1 MQPVAGEGLVVR
13 APGLV
18 AVIAPDPADGA
29 DLVAEACR
37 LAATDGPWPATAIS
51 ARLATLVAASLHPVP
66 TVAVLADG
74 PDGLTAVV
82 HGPATVAAGTTS
94 ITAPDGTVTSR
105 TVPTDAP
112 VDLRL
117 PLATAEATPGTE
129 LTAGTVVAAGAIVVA
144 TPPRLVVTTERAPA
158 TASAADRPTSPG
170 PVAGPIGAPPA
181 GPVRAAV
188 PPSPREAS
196 PAFRSVLLVDAAP
209 DPSERRAPLPVAGV
223 VSTDPAAAR
232 SAAADPSTTG
242 GRPAAGAASGVLG
255 APAAPGPP
263 IVEGVLCDLGHLND
277 VAAARCR
284 ECAAPLS
291 LADGRRHTGP
301 RPPLGLL
308 VFDDGATYV
317 LDTDYVI
324 GRAPGGDPLVVAGRA
339 RPLALDDD
347 ERTVSRVHAEL
358 RLEGWQVLLSDRG
371 STNGTFWWDGAA
383 ERWVRLV
390 PSEARRLQP
399 GDRAAIGRRV
409 LALETRTTED

>member
-1 MQPVAGEGLVVR
+1 MPGLDERRVQPVAGEGLVVR

-18 AVIAPDPADGA
+18 AVIAADPAGGA

-37 LAATDGPWPATAIS
+37 LAATDGPWPATAVA
-51 ARLATLVAASLHPVP
+51 ARLATLVAAGLHQVP
-66 TVAVLADG
+66 AVAVLADG
-74 PDGLTAVV
+74 PDGLAAVV
-82 HGPATVAAGTTS
+82 HGPATVTAGPTS
-94 ITAPDGTVTSR
+94 ITAPDGSVATR
-105 TVPTDAP
+105 TIPTDAP

-117 PLATAEATPGTE
+117 PLATGDATPGTE
-129 LTAGTVVAAGAIVVA
+129 LTAGTVAAAGATVAAG
-144 TPPRLVVTTERAPA
+144 PPRLAVTTERAPA
-158 TASAADRPTSPG
+158 SATAASRPTSPG
-170 PVAGPIGAPPA
+170 PATGPAGAPPA
-181 GPVRAAV
+181 GPVRAA
-188 PPSPREAS
+188 PRPAEREAS
-196 PAFRSVLLVDAAP
+196 PAFRSVLLVGAAH
-209 DPSERRAPLPVAGV
+209 DPAEQRAPLPVAGV
-223 VSTDPAAAR
+223 APPDRAR
-232 SAAADPSTTG
+232 
-242 GRPAAGAASGVLG
+242 GRPAGGAGPGVTGAPGAA
-255 APAAPGPP
+255 GPP

-284 ECAAPLS
+284 ECGAPLS